1 MRKFYAA
8 TSACLA
14 LWFGGWAQRPITPT
28 QDYLQYQF
36 APVSG
41 DPYLFAGWVRGKVE
55 SRNPFFANDSLWFN
69 YDLVSQR
76 LVATV
81 DHVTAYIADGREFQS
96 VTFYP
101 SNTTVRIEH
110 VTAINDKDLF
120 FELVKSDHGYSLYK
134 HVRDAIRGKRYVE
147 WNVYYILFP
156 TPDGNI
162 VKLNVLDKRLI
173 QRAFALSPDSKKV
186 ADYFAQRKD
195 DYPNEYFLR
204 KLLEYLND
212 PS

>member
-1 MRKFYAA
+1 MRKFYAL

-14 LWFGGWAQRPITPT
+14 LWFGGWAQRPIIPS
-28 QDYLQYQF
+28 QDYLQHQF
-36 APVSG
+36 APIAG
-41 DPYLFAGWVRGKVE
+41 DPYLLEGWVRGKVE
-55 SRNPFFANDSLWFN
+55 SRNPFFANDSLWYN
-69 YDLVSQR
+69 YDLVSQK

-81 DHVTAYIADGREFQS
+81 DHVKAYIADSREFQS
-96 VTFYP
+96 ITFYL
-101 SNTTVRIEH
+101 SNTILTLEH
-110 VTAINDKDLF
+110 VPTINDKDLF

-147 WNVYYILFP
+147 WNTYYILFP

-162 VKLNVLDKRLI
+162 AKLNVLDKRLI

-204 KLLEYLND
+204 KLLEYLNE
-212 PS
+212 

>member
-1 MRKFYAA
+1 MRKFYAG

-41 DPYLFAGWVRGKVE
+41 DPYLFEGWVRGKVE
-55 SRNPFFANDSLWFN
+55 SHNPFFANDSLWFN
-69 YDLVSQR
+69 YDLASQK
-76 LVATV
+76 LIATM
-81 DHVTAYIADGREFQS
+81 DHVKAYIADSREFQS
-96 VTFYP
+96 VTFFL
-101 SNTTVRIEH
+101 SNTTVTIEH
-110 VTAINDKDLF
+110 VPKINDKDLF
-120 FELVKSDHGYSLYK
+120 FDLVKSDHGYSLYK

-147 WNVYYILFP
+147 WDAYYIVFP
-156 TPDGNI
+156 TLDGNI

-173 QRAFALSPDSKKV
+173 QRAFALSPDKNKV
-186 ADYFAQRKD
+186 DDYFSRHKD

-204 KLLEYLND
+204 ELLEYLNEAI
-212 PS
+212 